1 MNPPAQTSLSSSIF
15 ELVLDIVLEIT
26 EAESGSI
33 MLPDEQ
39 GQELRVKNY
48 RGLKKEI
55 VEKARV
61 RLGSGVSGK
70 VAQSGEPVCLQGR
83 TTSSALDIETQD
95 LVKLDPGE
103 TSYIVPFKI
112 KNGAVGTLNINTSA
126 GDSVAEPAKTV
137 LIQNVLEHFSN
148 FLQQIDLPK
157 SPHDPPSQLYTLNLF
172 REYEALSRMRSLFD
186 YVFHLLTDLLHCKK
200 KGLFLLK
207 NQEADFFDMILGY
220 GFETENYREIY
231 KALLPTV
238 ISSEVLKTSEVRIF
252 QRSELQSLS
261 AEYLEEQFVTTIPLV
276 MHQTPTSHL
285 LLFTDTK
292 PIWQGPDEGV
302 LRTIVQR
309 AAQAIQESGNDL
321 GIQELSYT
329 DRMTNT
335 YSYGRWWVRFQEE
348 IKRAKRTENTNLS
361 VMTLDIDHFDVL
373 NRAHGYQIGD
383 HLLYVI
389 ADRIKACVRA
399 EDIVGRTGGDEFGVL
414 LCDADH
420 RETEIVS
427 RRILEKVSGISEE
440 GLIQKEPQ
448 LTLSGGYCIFPE
460 AGEQPEKLIK
470 KAKTALVSAKI
481 LGGNRI
487 KAYQEDEE

>member
-1 MNPPAQTSLSSSIF
+1 MNTSGQTSLSSSMF
-15 ELVLDIVLEIT
+15 DLVLDIVLEIM

-33 MLPDEQ
+33 MLLDDQ
-39 GQELRVKNY
+39 GQELTVKNF

-55 VEKARV
+55 VDKARV
-61 RLGSGVSGK
+61 RMGSGVSGK
-70 VAQSGEPVCLQGR
+70 VAQSGEPVCLQGHMIR
-83 TTSSALDIETQD
+83 SALDIQTSE
-95 LVKLDPGE
+95 LVKTDLDR

-112 KNGAVGTLNINTSA
+112 KSGTIGTLNINTA
-126 GDSVAEPAKTV
+126 GRTVAEPSKTA
-137 LIQNVLEHFSN
+137 LIQNVLKLFSDY
-148 FLQQIDLPK
+148 LHQIELSE
-157 SPHDPPSQLYTLNLF
+157 SPHEPPSQLYTLNLF

-186 YVFHLLTDLLHCKK
+186 YVFHLLTDLLRCKK
-200 KGLFLLK
+200 KGLFLLR
-207 NQEADFFDMILGY
+207 NQNADYFDMILGY
-220 GFETENYREIY
+220 GFDAQNYREVY
-231 KALLPTV
+231 DALVPTV
-238 ISSEVLKTSEVRIF
+238 ISSDVLETSEVRIF
-252 QRSELQSLS
+252 QRSELKSLS
-261 AEYLEEQFVTTIPLV
+261 ADYLEEQFVTTIPLV
-276 MHQTPTSHL
+276 MHETPTSHL
-285 LLFTDTK
+285 LLFTDTR
-292 PIWQGPDEGV
+292 PTWHGPTEGV
-302 LRTIVQR
+302 LRTIARR
-309 AAQAIQESGNDL
+309 AAQVIQESGNDL
-321 GIQELSYT
+321 EIQELTYT

-348 IKRAKRTENTNLS
+348 IKRAKRAEHKHLS
-361 VMTLDIDHFDVL
+361 IMTLDIDHFDAL

-420 RETEIVS
+420 RETEIVAQ
-427 RRILEKVSGISEE
+427 RILKSIAGIPEE
-440 GLIQKEPQ
+440 GLIQREPA

>member
-1 MNPPAQTSLSSSIF
+1 MNMSGQNSLSSSISD
-15 ELVLDIVLEIT
+15 LVLDIVLEIM

-33 MLPDEQ
+33 MLLDDQ
-39 GQELRVKNY
+39 GQELTVKNY

-55 VEKARV
+55 VDKARV
-61 RLGSGVSGK
+61 RMGTGVSGK
-70 VAQSGEPVCLQGR
+70 VAQSGEPVCLQGHMIR
-83 TTSSALDIETQD
+83 SALDIETS
-95 LVKLDPGE
+95 E
-103 TSYIVPFKI
+103 
-112 KNGAVGTLNINTSA
+112 
-126 GDSVAEPAKTV
+126 
-137 LIQNVLEHFSN
+137 
-148 FLQQIDLPK
+148 LPE

-207 NQEADFFDMILGY
+207 NQEGDYFDMILGY
-220 GFETENYREIY
+220 GFDTENYRVIY
-231 KALLPTV
+231 DALVPAV
-238 ISSEVLKTSEVRIF
+238 ITSDVLKTREVRIF
-252 QRSELQSLS
+252 QRSELQNLA
-261 AEYLEEQFVTTIPLV
+261 AEFLEEQFVTTVPLV
-276 MHQTPTSHL
+276 MHQTLNSHL
-285 LLFTDTK
+285 LLFTDTR
-292 PIWQGPDEGV
+292 PIWHGPIGGV
-302 LRTIVQR
+302 LRTITQR
-309 AAQAIQESGNDL
+309 AGQVIQESGNDL
-321 GIQELSYT
+321 ELQELSYT

-348 IKRAKRTENTNLS
+348 IKRARRAEYKNLS
-361 VMTLDIDHFDVL
+361 IMTLDIDHFDAL
-373 NRAHGYQIGD
+373 NRVHGYQIGD

-420 RETEIVS
+420 RETEIVAH
-427 RRILEKVSGISEE
+427 RILNSIAGIPDE
-440 GLIQKEPQ
+440 GLIQREPA
-448 LTLSGGYCIFPE
+448 LTLSGGYCIYPE